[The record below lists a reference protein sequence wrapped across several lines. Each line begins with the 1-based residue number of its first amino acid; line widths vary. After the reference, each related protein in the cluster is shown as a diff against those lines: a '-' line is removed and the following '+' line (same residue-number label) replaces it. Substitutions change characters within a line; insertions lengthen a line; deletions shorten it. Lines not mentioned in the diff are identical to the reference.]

1 MRGRPPIPNPPGIA
15 RTVRK
20 RHEIQYWAAGWP
32 KKFGPMLRVR
42 KRMPTG
48 RRRGRPSMALKEAIR
63 HFVVEARVRTYLDSG
78 QKLKTAVWDALKSL
92 NWPDQ
97 SEREFERI
105 QTFLRRRRK
114 VVEAANRRR
123 ARPRKP
129 SGRPVC
135 ELSAV
140 AARWSNAGSNYRQII
155 VGEN

>member
-1 MRGRPPIPNPPGIA
+1 
-15 RTVRK
+15 
-20 RHEIQYWAAGWP
+20 
-32 KKFGPMLRVR
+32 
-42 KRMPTG
+42 
-48 RRRGRPSMALKEAIR
+48 MALKEAIW

-114 VVEAANRRR
+114 VMEAANRRR
-123 ARPRKP
+123 ARPHKP

-140 AARWSNAGSNYRQII
+140 AARCPADRQDWEEPLEADRLDNLKPGQRISERRHWRRLQRCARLRI
-155 VGEN
+155 PSAAAEINRVSPE